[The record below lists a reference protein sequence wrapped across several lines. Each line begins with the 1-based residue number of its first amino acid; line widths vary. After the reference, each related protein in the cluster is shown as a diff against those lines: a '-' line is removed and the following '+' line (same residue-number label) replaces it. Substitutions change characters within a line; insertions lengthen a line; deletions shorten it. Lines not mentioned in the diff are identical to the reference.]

1 MKVQCLNLVRYLRRY
16 LERWLNLDRAIVGIE
31 KAFKPKMP
39 FRWQELN
46 CKHYDDSGFYLI
58 K

>member
-1 MKVQCLNLVRYLRRY
+1 MAQS
-16 LERWLNLDRAIVGIE
+16 RAIVGIE